1 MFITNFYSKPFPLV
15 EIYDRIRAD
24 VLVQRIVNSVYRSMV
39 PEQWLYNVLLRLS
52 DYAYRLNDEERQC
65 FISVALKQGF
75 DLSVSSIA
83 NAKLES
89 DEAIREAYNALYGHD
104 DDDYDDD

>member
-24 VLVQRIVNSVYRSMV
+24 VLVQRITDSVYQSMV
-39 PEQWLYNVLLRLS
+39 LEQWFYNVLLRLS
-52 DYAYRLNDEERQC
+52 DYAYRLNNEERQC
-65 FISVALKQGF
+65 FISAALKQGF

-83 NAKLES
+83 NARLKS
-89 DEAIREAYNALYGHD
+89 DEAVSEAYSALY
-104 DDDYDDD
+104 DDDYDDDD